1 MPPDS
6 SGQNDP
12 EGWVR
17 DPTAPGGWAPIR
29 GYQPRPG
36 GHPGQ
41 GQYGR
46 QGAAPDQGQYPG
58 ARPDQGQYQAP
69 PPLQAR
75 QPMPPQHPQAPM
87 PQQRPQAPM
96 PQQPQGRPQQP
107 PRYSDEARN
116 DARASLE
123 AFGEMGPQYSDAVI
137 DSFLARVDS
146 QLGAQHQQNAEI
158 EKRKAKQEDKRRS
171 GRTAALSISLGIAI
185 PLTAIASDYGLVGM
199 AMAWVGVLLVAFI
212 TTGFKWGRDDK

>member
-1 MPPDS
+1 MSQPMPPDS

-36 GHPGQ
+36 GQPG
-41 GQYGR
+41 
-46 QGAAPDQGQYPG
+46 
-58 ARPDQGQYQAP
+58 QGQYQAP

-158 EKRKAKQEDKRRS
+158 EKSRRLQEDKRRRS
-171 GRTAALSISLGIAI
+171 RMSALPTALVFAI

>member
-36 GHPGQ
+36 GQPG
-41 GQYGR
+41 
-46 QGAAPDQGQYPG
+46 
-58 ARPDQGQYQAP
+58 QGQYQAP

-75 QPMPPQHPQAPM
+75 QSMPPQRPQAPM

-158 EKRKAKQEDKRRS
+158 EKSRRLQEDKRRRS
-171 GRTAALSISLGIAI
+171 RMSALPTALVFAI

-212 TTGFKWGRDDK
+212 TTGFGRGRDDK

>member
-36 GHPGQ
+36 GQPGQ

-46 QGAAPDQGQYPG
+46 QGAEPDQGQYPG

-75 QPMPPQHPQAPM
+75 QSMPPQRPQAPM

-158 EKRKAKQEDKRRS
+158 EKSRRLQEDKRRRS
-171 GRTAALSISLGIAI
+171 RMSALPTALVFAI

-212 TTGFKWGRDDK
+212 TTGFGRGRDDK

>member
-36 GHPGQ
+36 GQPG
-41 GQYGR
+41 
-46 QGAAPDQGQYPG
+46 
-58 ARPDQGQYQAP
+58 QGQYQAP

-158 EKRKAKQEDKRRS
+158 EKSRRLQEDKRRRS
-171 GRTAALSISLGIAI
+171 RMSALPTALVFAI

>member
-1 MPPDS
+1 
-6 SGQNDP
+6 
-12 EGWVR
+12 
-17 DPTAPGGWAPIR
+17 
-29 GYQPRPG
+29 
-36 GHPGQ
+36 
-41 GQYGR
+41 
-46 QGAAPDQGQYPG
+46 
-58 ARPDQGQYQAP
+58 
-69 PPLQAR
+69 
-75 QPMPPQHPQAPM
+75 
-87 PQQRPQAPM
+87 M

-158 EKRKAKQEDKRRS
+158 EKSRRLQEDKRRRS
-171 GRTAALSISLGIAI
+171 RMSALPTALVFAI

-212 TTGFKWGRDDK
+212 TTGFGRGRDDK

>member
-1 MPPDS
+1 
-6 SGQNDP
+6 
-12 EGWVR
+12 
-17 DPTAPGGWAPIR
+17 
-29 GYQPRPG
+29 
-36 GHPGQ
+36 
-41 GQYGR
+41 
-46 QGAAPDQGQYPG
+46 
-58 ARPDQGQYQAP
+58 
-69 PPLQAR
+69 
-75 QPMPPQHPQAPM
+75 
-87 PQQRPQAPM
+87 
-96 PQQPQGRPQQP
+96 
-107 PRYSDEARN
+107 
-116 DARASLE
+116 
-123 AFGEMGPQYSDAVI
+123 FGEMGPQYSDAVI

>member
-46 QGAAPDQGQYPG
+46 QGAA
-58 ARPDQGQYQAP
+58 PDQGQYQAP

-185 PLTAIASDYGLVGM
+185 PLPAIASDYGLVGM